1 MSRKDEG
8 LRIGWVESQLDTPQ
22 LTHGPC
28 LSRGTMDAMRV
39 PEKYQWAVTNLVT
52 LSRRDY
58 APSLLVLFFVCL
70 FWGLA
75 LFGGLE
81 LLSTPHSAVVTLGW
95 LYLMLFLITASAA
108 AGVFAVRDLAR
119 KARRRRNTRP

>member
-1 MSRKDEG
+1 
-8 LRIGWVESQLDTPQ
+8 
-22 LTHGPC
+22 
-28 LSRGTMDAMRV
+28 MRV
-39 PEKYQWAVTNLVT
+39 PEKYQWAVTSLVT
-52 LSRRDY
+52 LSRREY

-75 LFGGLE
+75 LFGGLQ
-81 LLSTPHSAVVTLGW
+81 LLSAPHSAVVTLGW

-119 KARRRRNTRP
+119 KARRRRNSRA